1 MSAQDVVQRIW
12 YGDDRLAAASR
23 LVLLPAERLFGG
35 VVGLR
40 DILYDVGWLPSHE
53 PAIPVVSI
61 GNLTVGGTGKTPV
74 AAWVASGLAARGA
87 QPAVVLRGYGE
98 DEPLVHRRL
107 NPSIPVIVNPDRM
120 RAVATAAAGGATIA
134 VLDDAFQHRTIRR
147 DADLVLVSADRWTAD
162 VRVLPAGPWR
172 EPLSALRRATL
183 VIVTSRAADAQRVD
197 EVHKALAIAAPAVP
211 RVSVRLT
218 LEELVHADDDV
229 RRRPLDDLRGAK
241 VLVVASIADPASFL
255 AQLRALGAIVQ
266 ERLFRDHHAFS
277 DEEIADIASKSTA
290 FDYVVCTL
298 KDAVKLGPRWP
309 RLPGSLERP
318 LWYVSQ
324 QVMVERGVGGLEHVL
339 DELVRSRS
347 GSSPTAG

>member
-12 YGDDRLAAASR
+12 YGADRLAAASR
-23 LVLLPAERLFGG
+23 LALLPAERLFGG

-40 DILYDVGWLPSHE
+40 DILYDVGWLPSHDA
-53 PAIPVVSI
+53 AIPVVSI

-107 NPSIPVIVNPDRM
+107 NPTIPVVVHPDRT
-120 RAVATAAAGGATIA
+120 RAVAAAAEGGATIA
-134 VLDDAFQHRTIRR
+134 VLDDAFQHRAIRR
-147 DADLVLVSADRWTAD
+147 DADLVLVSADRWTPD

-183 VIVTSRAADAQRVD
+183 VIVTSRAAGAQRVD
-197 EVHKALAIAAPAVP
+197 EVHKALAAAAPAVP
-211 RVSVRLT
+211 RVSIRLSLADLVRA
-218 LEELVHADDDV
+218 EDDV
-229 RRRPLDDLRGAK
+229 QRAPLDELRGAR
-241 VLVVASIADPASFL
+241 VLAVASIADPASFL
-255 AQLRALGAIVQ
+255 AQLRALGALVE

-277 DEEIADIASKSTA
+277 DDEISALASKSAA

-298 KDAVKLGPRWP
+298 KDAVKLGPRWT
-309 RLPGSLERP
+309 RAPGSLERP

-339 DELVRSRS
+339 DELVRARS

>member
-1 MSAQDVVQRIW
+1 MSAHDVVQRIW
-12 YGDDRLAAASR
+12 YGVDRVAAASR
-23 LVLLPAERLFGG
+23 LVLFPAERLFGG

-53 PAIPVVSI
+53 ATIPVVSI

-87 QPAVVLRGYGE
+87 QPAVVLRGYGA
-98 DEPLVHRRL
+98 DEPLVHERL
-107 NPSIPVIVNPDRM
+107 NPSIPVIVNPDRV
-120 RAVATAAAGGATIA
+120 RAVEIAAAGGATIA
-134 VLDDAFQHRTIRR
+134 VLDDAFQHRAIRR
-147 DADLVLVSADRWTAD
+147 DADLVLISADRWTAD

-183 VIVTSRAADAQRVD
+183 IIVTSRAADAQRVD
-197 EVHKALAIAAPAVP
+197 DVHKALAAAAPLVP

-218 LEELVHADDDV
+218 LSELVSADDDV
-229 RRRPLDDLRGAK
+229 ERRPLEDLRGART
-241 VLVVASIADPASFL
+241 LAVASIADPASFL
-255 AQLRALGAIVQ
+255 AQLRALGAVVE
-266 ERLFRDHHAFS
+266 ERLFRDHYAFS
-277 DEEIADIASKSTA
+277 DQEISEIASQSMA

-309 RLPGSLERP
+309 RPPGSLGRP

-339 DELVRSRS
+339 DELVRARS

>member
-1 MSAQDVVQRIW
+1 VSAQDVVQRIW
-12 YGDDRLAAASR
+12 YGADKLAAASR
-23 LVLLPAERLFGG
+23 LVLMPAERLFGG

-40 DILYDVGWLPSHE
+40 DILYDVGWLPSHD
-53 PAIPVVSI
+53 AQIPVVSI

-87 QPAVVLRGYGE
+87 QPAVILRGYGE
-98 DEPLVHRRL
+98 DEPLVHERL
-107 NPSIPVIVNPDRM
+107 NPSIPVIVNPDRT

-134 VLDDAFQHRTIRR
+134 VLDDAFQHRAIRR
-147 DADLVLVSADRWTAD
+147 DADLVLVSADRWTPS

-183 VIVTSRAADAQRVD
+183 IIVTSRASDAQRVD
-197 EVHKALAIAAPAVP
+197 DVHKALAAAAPAVP
-211 RVSVRLT
+211 RVSVRLS
-218 LEELVHADDDV
+218 LAELVRADDDV
-229 RRRPLDDLRGAK
+229 RRRPLEELRDAK
-241 VLVVASIADPASFL
+241 VLAVASIADPASFL
-255 AQLRALGAIVQ
+255 AQLRALGAIVEAQ
-266 ERLFRDHHAFS
+266 LFRDHHAFS
-277 DEEIADIASKSTA
+277 DQEIADIASKSA
-290 FDYVVCTL
+290 RFDYVVCTL

-309 RLPGSLERP
+309 RPPGSLERP

>member
-1 MSAQDVVQRIW
+1 MTAQDVVQRIW
-12 YGDDRLAAASR
+12 YGDGRLAAASR
-23 LVLLPAERLFGG
+23 LALFPAERLFGG

-53 PAIPVVSI
+53 AAIPVVSI

-87 QPAVVLRGYGE
+87 QPAVVLRGYGA
-98 DEPLVHRRL
+98 DEPLVHQRL
-107 NPSIPVIVNPDRM
+107 NPSIPVVVNPDRV
-120 RAVATAAAGGATIA
+120 RAVAIAAAGGATIA
-134 VLDDAFQHRTIRR
+134 VLDDAFQHRAIRR
-147 DADLVLVSADRWTAD
+147 DADLVLVSADRWTPD

-197 EVHKALAIAAPAVP
+197 DVHKALARAAPSVP

-218 LEELVHADDDV
+218 LAELVRADDDV
-229 RRRPLDDLRGAK
+229 ARQPLETLRGAK
-241 VLVVASIADPASFL
+241 ILAVASIADPASFL
-255 AQLRALGAIVQ
+255 AQLRALGAVVEEQ
-266 ERLFRDHHAFS
+266 LFRDHHAFS
-277 DEEIADIASKSTA
+277 DQEVSEIASHSTA

-309 RLPGSLERP
+309 QPTGSLGRP

>member
-1 MSAQDVVQRIW
+1 VSAQDIVHQIW
-12 YGDDRLAAASR
+12 YGDGRLAAASR
-23 LVLLPAERLFGG
+23 LVLFPAERLFGG

-40 DILYDVGWLPSHE
+40 DILYDVGWLSSHE
-53 PAIPVVSI
+53 AAIPVVSI

-98 DEPLVHRRL
+98 DEPLVHQRL
-107 NPSIPVIVNPDRM
+107 NPSIPVIVNPDRT

-134 VLDDAFQHRTIRR
+134 VLDDAFQHRAIRR
-147 DADLVLVSADRWTAD
+147 NADLVLVSADRWTPD

-183 VIVTSRAADAQRVD
+183 VIVTSRAADPQRVD
-197 EVHKALAIAAPAVP
+197 EVHKALALAAPAVP
-211 RVSVRLT
+211 RVSVRLS
-218 LEELVHADDDV
+218 LADLVRADDDLQ
-229 RRRPLDDLRGAK
+229 RRPLEALRGAR
-241 VLVVASIADPASFL
+241 VLAVASIADPVSFL
-255 AQLRALGAIVQ
+255 AQLRALGAVVA
-266 ERLFRDHHAFS
+266 ERLFRDHHTFS
-277 DEEIADIASKSTA
+277 DAEIDEIASQSTA

-298 KDAVKLGPRWP
+298 KDAVKLGPRWT
-309 RLPGSLERP
+309 RAPGSLERP

-339 DELVRSRS
+339 DELVHSRS